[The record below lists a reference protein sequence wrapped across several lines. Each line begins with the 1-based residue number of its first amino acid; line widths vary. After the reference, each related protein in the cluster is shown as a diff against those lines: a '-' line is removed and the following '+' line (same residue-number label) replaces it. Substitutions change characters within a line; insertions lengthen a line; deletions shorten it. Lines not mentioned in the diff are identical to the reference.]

1 MKYFLV
7 CMGIEQKVGGKK
19 VQKKV
24 IILDGDDT
32 LWYTQELYDSA
43 KNKFLE
49 VINFPELKE
58 EIKELIDEIDTE
70 RVKILKFS
78 KTRFM
83 ESLLITY
90 AILCGKYNRKWEISV
105 EEKIR
110 EIGLS
115 VFVFPPQL
123 YEDSISS
130 LQMLSKHFTLIL
142 FTNGDREIQE
152 KKIDSL
158 GKDFKSFF
166 KKIYI
171 SETKN
176 EDEYMKIIND
186 LKISPAECW
195 VIGNSVKSDINPAIK
210 LGLKAVLVA
219 RGGWKYEKEEILS
232 DVISVNSLTEATK
245 VIIKKETSEHNE

>member
-1 MKYFLV
+1 MR
-7 CMGIEQKVGGKK
+7 KK
-19 VQKKV
+19 T

-32 LWYTQELYDSA
+32 LWHTQELYESA
-43 KNKFLE
+43 KNKF
-49 VINFPELKE
+49 VKIVNFQELKEE
-58 EIKELIDEIDTE
+58 EIKELIDEIDAE

-78 KTRFM
+78 KTRFI

-90 AILCGKYNRKWEISV
+90 AILCGKYNRKWELSV
-105 EEKIR
+105 EEKIK

-115 VFVFPPQL
+115 IFVFPPQL

-171 SETKN
+171 SEMKN
-176 EDEYMKIIND
+176 EDEYIKIIND
-186 LKISPAECW
+186 LNISPAQCW
-195 VIGNSVKSDINPAIK
+195 VIGNSIKSDINPAIK
-210 LGLKAVLVA
+210 LGLKAVLIA
-219 RGGWKYEKEEILS
+219 QRGWKYEKEEILS
-232 DVISVNSLTEATK
+232 YDIISVNSLTEATK